1 MRIAKTMKVVAA
13 AALMTAVLS
22 ACGGSDE
29 KSAGSTTLR
38 VAAQSDVSS
47 LDPIR
52 GNSGNDHVMLFPIY
66 DTLVSFDEGLQ
77 PQPGLVESWDSPSP
91 NELTLTLRSGVT
103 FHDGEPLD
111 ADAVK
116 VNLDRARAEDSVAAA
131 DLASIENVRV
141 DDELVVTLELSRPD
155 ASLLL
160 VLADRAGMMVSP
172 AALEANDND
181 VSRNPVGAGGWKLSD
196 WKQGNELRLER
207 FDDYWDEDAERAESL
222 RIKIITDPRT
232 RVTAMRSGQQDIA
245 LDVQPVDA
253 ESLEKEKSVV
263 LESQTSLLVH
273 GMYMN
278 TSAPQFSDATV
289 RRALALAIDRDT
301 IVKNALFG
309 HGQPASGV
317 LPDGY
322 WAETPDSVD
331 YAYDPDEAK
340 RLLAEAGEPDLE
352 FDMLSRSDTSSVR
365 LAEILKDQWA
375 AVGVTVNILPR
386 DVVEATDQYFNQKSS
401 PAYLAGWSGRPDP
414 SMTYRSLFDA
424 KGYYNVGGL
433 DIDGM
438 AEAIGAADKSF
449 DLDERVVGLD
459 AAAVAAY
466 ESTPFLPVAFQD
478 ALIARSDKVQGFQMN
493 QMGKPKFIGI
503 TVD

>member
-1 MRIAKTMKVVAA
+1 MKVAA
-13 AALMTAVLS
+13 AAAMMAALLA

-29 KSAGSTTLR
+29 ASTGSTTLR

-77 PQPGLVESWDSPSP
+77 PLPGLAESWDSPSP
-91 NELTLTLRSGVT
+91 QELTLNLRKDVK
-103 FHDGEPLD
+103 FHDGTPLD
-111 ADAVK
+111 AEAVK

-131 DLASIENVRV
+131 DLASIDEVRV
-141 DDELVVTLELSRPD
+141 DSELAVTLELSRPD

-181 VSRNPVGAGGWKLSD
+181 VSRTPVGAGGWKLAD
-196 WKQGNELRLER
+196 WKRGSQLRLER
-207 FDDYWDEDAERAESL
+207 FDDYWDADAERAETL
-222 RIKIITDPRT
+222 LIKIITDPRT

-273 GMYMN
+273 GMYLD
-278 TSAPQFSDATV
+278 TSAKEFSDAKV
-289 RRALALAIDRDT
+289 RRALAIAIDRDT

-309 HGQPASGV
+309 HGQSASGV

-322 WAETPDSVD
+322 WAETPDEVD
-331 YAYDPDEAK
+331 YAYDPDESK
-340 RLLAEAGEPDLE
+340 RLLAEAGAQDLE

-375 AVGVTVNILPR
+375 AVGVTVKILPR

-414 SMTYRSLFDA
+414 SMTYRSLFDEKA
-424 KGYYNVGGL
+424 YYNVGGL
-433 DIDGM
+433 KVDGLD
-438 AEAIGAADKSF
+438 EAISAADKSF

-459 AAAVAAY
+459 AAAVAAF
-466 ESTPFLPVAFQD
+466 EQTLFLPVVFQD
-478 ALIARSDKVQGFQMN
+478 ALIARSDKVKGFQMN
-493 QMGKPKFIGI
+493 QMGKPKFIG
-503 TVD
+503 VSAG